1 MGVVIVTTRWS
12 TSVGTDDFGAFYA
25 RHHRDMVR
33 LAFLL
38 THRQEVAE
46 DLVHDCFVRIHPRWG
61 TIGNPGGYLRQSVV
75 NACRSHHRRSR
86 READDAGERA
96 CVDQPRADP
105 LWDAMAH
112 LPDRQRAVLVLR
124 YFYDLSERDTAA
136 SLDCRPGTVKS
147 LTSRALAALR
157 MVIEP

>member
-1 MGVVIVTTRWS
+1 
-12 TSVGTDDFGAFYA
+12 
-25 RHHRDMVR
+25 MVR

-61 TIGNPGGYLRQSVV
+61 SIVNPGGYLRQSVV
-75 NACRSHHRRSR
+75 NACRSHHRRAG
-86 READDAGERA
+86 RE
-96 CVDQPRADP
+96 VDSVTEVPSVDRGPADP
-105 LWDAMAH
+105 LWDAMAR

-124 YFYDLSERDTAA
+124 YYHDLSERDTAA
-136 SLDCRPGTVKS
+136 VLRCRPGTVKS

-157 MVIEP
+157 EVIER